1 MGRLAGYVGN
11 TALPLSALLYDPS
24 HSLEHASYA
33 PRELLS
39 GTVNVDGTGAAW
51 WPGDGSGPLRY
62 VTATP
67 PWADPNLPGL
77 APSLRGTTLLAAV
90 RSATPG
96 LPYGPDNVAPF
107 VTDGLAGAHSGR
119 IGGFRHG
126 LGRTLLSSL
135 SDARFG
141 QLTAMNDSLAL
152 FLMVVQHMEDTPD
165 ATLSDA
171 VTTVIQQTAKA
182 VIAAGE
188 VATLNLVVASSGEIV
203 AARTSAGDAINSLY
217 TRTTV
222 EGSWLASE
230 PLDDD
235 AGWTATPEHSLA
247 VLTAVGV
254 DIKPIAHEGVAS

>member
-1 MGRLAGYVGN
+1 MCRLAGYVGK
-11 TALPLSALLYDPS
+11 TPMPLSALLYEPA

-51 WPGDGSGPLRY
+51 WPEDGSGPLRY

-77 APSLRGTTLLAAV
+77 APSLKGTTLLAAV

-107 VTDGLAGAHSGR
+107 VTDGLAGAHNGR
-119 IGGFRHG
+119 IGGFRRG
-126 LGRTLLSSL
+126 LGRTLSNSL

-152 FLMVVQHMEDTPD
+152 FLMVVQHMEDKPD

-182 VIAAGE
+182 VISAGE

-235 AGWTATPEHSLA
+235 AEWTSVPEHSLA
-247 VLTAVGV
+247 VLTADGV
-254 DIKPIAHEGVAS
+254 DINALEHEGVAS

>member
-1 MGRLAGYVGN
+1 MCRLAGYVGK
-11 TALPLSALLYDPS
+11 TPMPLSALLYEPS

-33 PRELLS
+33 PRELLT

-51 WPGDGSGPLRY
+51 WPEDGSGPLRY

-77 APSLRGTTLLAAV
+77 APSLKGTTLLAAV

-96 LPYGPDNVAPF
+96 MPYGPDNVAPF
-107 VTDGLAGAHSGR
+107 VTYGLAGAHNGH
-119 IGGFRHG
+119 IGGFRG
-126 LGRTLLSSL
+126 SLGRNLLAGL
-135 SDARFG
+135 DDDRFG

-152 FLMVVQHMEDTPD
+152 FLLVVQQIEGR
-165 ATLSDA
+165 AGSSLSDA
-171 VTTVIQQTAKA
+171 VTIVIQQTAKA

-188 VATLNLVVASSGEIV
+188 TATLNLVVASSSEIV

-217 TRTTV
+217 TRTTA

-235 AGWTATPEHSLA
+235 VGWTSVPEHSLA
-247 VLTAVGV
+247 VLTADGV
-254 DIKPIAHEGVAS
+254 DINALEHEGVAS

>member
-1 MGRLAGYVGN
+1 MCRLAGYVGK
-11 TALPLSALLYDPS
+11 TPMPLSALLYEPA
-24 HSLEHASYA
+24 HSLEHASYS

-51 WPGDGSGPLRY
+51 WPEDGSGPLRY

-107 VTDGLAGAHSGR
+107 VTDGLAGAHNGR
-119 IGGFRHG
+119 IGGFRG
-126 LGRTLLSSL
+126 SLGRNLLAGL
-135 SDARFG
+135 DDDRFG

-152 FLMVVQHMEDTPD
+152 FLLVVQQVESQ
-165 ATLSDA
+165 AGSSLSDA
-171 VTTVIQQTAKA
+171 VTIVIEQTAKA

-188 VATLNLVVASSGEIV
+188 VATLNLVVASSTEIV
-203 AARTSAGDAINSLY
+203 AARTSVGDAINSLY

-235 AGWTATPEHSLA
+235 AAWTAAPEHSLA
-247 VLTAVGV
+247 VLTADGV
-254 DIKPIAHEGVAS
+254 DINAIAHEGVTS